1 MSQDLINSLIAV
13 CGAGVGWL
21 LKMIWDAI
29 KTLQQ
34 DIKEMERELHTAYV
48 SKDDY
53 RKDLV
58 EIKDMLKQIFDK
70 MDKKA
75 DKRDLV

>member
-75 DKRDLV
+75 DKRGLV

>member
-48 SKDDY
+48 AKDDY

-75 DKRDLV
+75 DK

>member
-1 MSQDLINSLIAV
+1 MKSLWE
-13 CGAGVGWL
+13 AGKL
-21 LKMIWDAI
+21 LQKEI
-29 KTLQQ
+29 K
-34 DIKEMERELHTAYV
+34 DVERQLPTQYV

-53 RKDLV
+53 RQDLV

-75 DKRDLV
+75 DK

>member
-1 MSQDLINSLIAV
+1 MSQDFINSLIAV

-21 LKMIWDAI
+21 LKIIWDAI

-34 DIKEMERELHTAYV
+34 DIKDMERELHTAYV

-75 DKRDLV
+75 DK

>member
-13 CGAGVGWL
+13 CGAGIGWV
-21 LKMIWDAI
+21 LKTIWDAI
-29 KTLQQ
+29 KILQQ
-34 DIKEMERELHTAYV
+34 DLKEMEKELHTAYV

-53 RKDLV
+53 RQDLV

-70 MDKKA
+70 MDRKA
-75 DKRDLV
+75 DK

>member
-75 DKRDLV
+75 DKRNLV

>member
-1 MSQDLINSLIAV
+1 MNQDLINLGITFFA
-13 CGAGVGWL
+13 AGVGWTMKSLWEAVKL
-21 LKMIWDAI
+21 LQTEI
-29 KTLQQ
+29 KNV
-34 DIKEMERELHTAYV
+34 ERQLHTQYV

-53 RKDLV
+53 RQDLV

-75 DKRDLV
+75 DK

>member
-1 MSQDLINSLIAV
+1 MNQDLINLGITFFAAS
-13 CGAGVGWL
+13 VGWTMKSL
-21 LKMIWDAI
+21 WEAI
-29 KTLQQ
+29 KLLQKE
-34 DIKEMERELHTAYV
+34 IKDVERQLHTQYV

-53 RKDLV
+53 RQDLV

-75 DKRDLV
+75 DK

>member
-1 MSQDLINSLIAV
+1 MNQDLINLGITFF
-13 CGAGVGWL
+13 GAGVGWTMKSL
-21 LKMIWDAI
+21 WEAVRSMQKE
-29 KTLQQ
+29 
-34 DIKEMERELHTAYV
+34 IKEVERQLHTQYV

-53 RKDLV
+53 RQDLV

-75 DKRDLV
+75 DK

>member
-75 DKRDLV
+75 DK